1 MDGGRL
7 DFSESQVWT
16 DERVAEL
23 RRLWAAGIK
32 TRDIAAELGVSNG
45 TVCGKARRL
54 GLPIRRHTQPKGPD
68 HPLWKGGPKA
78 SLDRWKQRRSAAA
91 KRDPLPPRP
100 IIRRVKPGRICF
112 LLGYRDSFS

>member
-1 MDGGRL
+1 MDVGRL
-7 DFSESQVWT
+7 DFSGSQVWT
-16 DERVAEL
+16 DERVAEF

-32 TRDIAAELGVSNG
+32 TRDIALELGVSNG

-54 GLPIRRHTQPKGPD
+54 ELPIRRHNQPKGPAN
-68 HPLWKGGPKA
+68 PLWKGGRKA
-78 SLDRWKQRRSAAA
+78 STKRSNQRLKAAL

-100 IIRRVKPGRICF
+100 VIRRVKPGRICF